1 MSGQAGNNERP
12 QEGKGGFVYV
22 VGAKGSSLVKVG
34 FSKDPESRL
43 MELQVGSPLKLYLEG
58 IWRGTRADECEI
70 HLLLKDSRS
79 HGEWFDAGLRQV
91 SRVITDK
98 LGIETGLREAH
109 LELLQL
115 AVERL
120 RETGMV
126 VGVTSENGVIRIEI
140 HGARICASCQV
151 WTTEQTKCPACG
163 SQIA

>member
-1 MSGQAGNNERP
+1 MSGQVGNNKRP
-12 QEGKGGFVYV
+12 QEGKSGFVYV

-43 MELQVGSPLKLYLEG
+43 AELQIGSPLKLYIEG
-58 IWRGTRADECEI
+58 VWRGSKTDECEI
-70 HLLLKDSRS
+70 HVLLKDSRS

-91 SRVITDK
+91 SRIITDK
-98 LGIETGLREAH
+98 LGIEIGLKEAH

-126 VGVTSENGVIRIEI
+126 VGVRSENGIISIEI
-140 HGARICASCQV
+140 HGATICQNCQV
-151 WTTEQTKCPACG
+151 WTTEQTKCPACQT
-163 SQIA
+163 QIG